1 MTTTHLGILV
11 VVPQLQRVLD
21 LLQGPERVRA
31 QQAVLVQA
39 AKLDGCL
46 KDTIK
51 WTYPYTRPFLNFLK
65 ILIVTFLQHH

>member
-31 QQAVLVQA
+31 QQAVLVQT
-39 AKLDGCL
+39 AKLYGCL
-46 KDTIK
+46 KNTIGVH
-51 WTYPYTRPFLNFLK
+51 TPVLK
-65 ILIVTFLQHH
+65 FFFNT

>member
-1 MTTTHLGILV
+1 LHWSPNSLHGTMTTHLGILV

-46 KDTIK
+46 KNTI
-51 WTYPYTRPFLNFLK
+51 
-65 ILIVTFLQHH
+65 